1 MSSSTVDS
9 ILASYKYS
17 YSAEIG
23 KCRDKRTYW
32 KTVAAM
38 TPRIMVMTLCTR
50 NQYPAVAS

>member
-23 KCRDKRTYW
+23 KCRDER
-32 KTVAAM
+32 
-38 TPRIMVMTLCTR
+38 R
-50 NQYPAVAS
+50 NQLKGLRKLIRKK